1 MHEMHLAG
9 HLIQAAVALVRAA
22 VTSIPFSTW
31 SNRPRPDAGLASASS
46 SLWPAM
52 TETRN

>member
-31 SNRPRPDAGLASASS
+31 SNRTPGPMRVWLPRAP
-46 SLWPAM
+46 
-52 TETRN
+52 R

>member
-31 SNRPRPDAGLASASS
+31 SNRAPGPMRVWLPRAP
-46 SLWPAM
+46 
-52 TETRN
+52 R